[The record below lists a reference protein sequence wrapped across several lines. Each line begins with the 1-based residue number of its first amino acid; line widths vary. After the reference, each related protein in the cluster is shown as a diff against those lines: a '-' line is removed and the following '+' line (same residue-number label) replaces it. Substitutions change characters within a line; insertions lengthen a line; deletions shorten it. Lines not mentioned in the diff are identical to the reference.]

1 MKYAING
8 IDIPDTHGPY
18 SQGTTAGRL
27 VFASGQ
33 VALDPD
39 DSSRVIDAGIA
50 EQTER
55 TIFCSPRIVGTMTMA
70 QLRSSDVRITNGET
84 IPEVGLRKMV
94 MVRVRTL
101 EYNNEQ
107 QVIYRGEEMEVIA
120 VTEVGENS
128 DLLIRRKLGND

>member
-1 MKYAING
+1 MSRWNEVVTLIS
-8 IDIPDTHGPY
+8 HSEPY
-18 SQGTTAGRL
+18 Q
-27 VFASGQ
+27 
-33 VALDPD
+33 D
-39 DSSRVIDAGIA
+39 DDFMWHEG

-70 QLRSSDVRITNGET
+70 QLHSSDVRITNGET

-101 EYNNEQ
+101 EYNDEQ

-128 DLLIRRKLGND
+128 DLLMRRKLGND